1 MSYEY
6 NPSTFDYQACL
17 KLWANDKAMCHG
29 VLVAFPG
36 SFEPNV
42 RSLHH
47 LMKSKSWRDISLQCI
62 TISGAA
68 GHLCANRLIELA
80 LKLGILAD
88 EKNRKGSA
96 TRLEQLKDE
105 NWKRVYIFSGRNVE
119 EKDIEEHYM
128 YVLKEYKQ
136 MLIEIGKVTGKN
148 IDTTI
153 EVEGFIKDYDVPE
166 PKPVEVVKVVE
177 VVEYV
182 KPVEVVAKKPEADG
196 YGTMTVTVE
205 GNEKQSQCSCTIF

>member
-1 MSYEY
+1 MTY
-6 NPSTFDYQACL
+6 NPSTFDYNACL
-17 KLWANDKAMCHG
+17 KLYFDDKAMCHG
-29 VLVAFPG
+29 VLVAFPA

-42 RSLHH
+42 RSLHS
-47 LMKSKSWRDISLQCI
+47 LMRQKSWRDISLQCI

-68 GHLCANRLIELA
+68 GHLCANKLIELS

-88 EKNRKGSA
+88 EKNRKGSS

-105 NWKRVYIFSGRNVE
+105 NWKKVYIFSGRAVE
-119 EKDIEEHYM
+119 EKDLEEHYM
-128 YVLKEYKQ
+128 SVLKEYKQ

-153 EVEGFIKDYDVPE
+153 EVEGFIKDYDVVLP
-166 PKPVEVVKVVE
+166 PVKVVE
-177 VVEYV
+177 VVEIV
-182 KPVEVVAKKPEADG
+182 RVEEKPKKKEEES